1 MNFNVEEENQPQRFW
16 ELQILNRHLANNSV
30 LHFPHRITSHFLQQ
44 GQNQINLV
52 LHNTNIAV
60 NCNIRTDPRNGLE
73 KFITIGWFQFLMDAN
88 IEAGTRVRLTLSDPP
103 ENLII
108 AIIDP

>member
-1 MNFNVEEENQPQRFW
+1 MQ
-16 ELQILNRHLANNSV
+16 
-30 LHFPHRITSHFLQQ
+30 HFPHRITRNFLQH

-60 NCNIRTDPRNGLE
+60 NCNIKTDPRNEVE
-73 KFITIGWFQFLMDAN
+73 KFITIGWFQFLMNAN
-88 IEAGTRVRLTLSDPP
+88 IEAGSIVRLTLSDPP